1 VKPTVTEREQ
11 ERLEALRVYR
21 ILDTQ
26 SERAFD
32 DLTALVAY
40 VCNVPI
46 ALVSLVDSHRQWFKS
61 KFGLEAT
68 ETSRDVSFCT
78 HAILQDK
85 ILVIK
90 DTLLDSR
97 FAANPLVISEPDIR
111 FYAGVP
117 LPSPE
122 ALPLGTLCVIDHEP
136 RELNAFPNPGLGG
149 DRAPSR
155 DPAGAPAGVCQVG
168 PGPRE
173 DLTD

>member
-1 VKPTVTEREQ
+1 MKPPLTEREQ
-11 ERLEALRVYR
+11 ERLEALRDYR
-21 ILDTQ
+21 ILDTPP
-26 SERAFD
+26 ERAFD
-32 DLTALVAY
+32 DLTALAAY
-40 VCNVPI
+40 VCDVPI
-46 ALVSLVDSHRQWFKS
+46 AMVSLVDSHRQWFKS

-85 ILVIK
+85 ILVVK

-122 ALPLGTLCVIDHEP
+122 AFTPKVIEAKASLNP
-136 RELNAFPNPGLGG
+136 RHRWRQPGSAG
-149 DRAPSR
+149 SVSC
-155 DPAGAPAGVCQVG
+155 PA
-168 PGPRE
+168 
-173 DLTD
+173 